1 MNKKTPVKT
10 TKSEATK
17 AAILAAARRLFAE
30 RGYDHTTIR
39 DVAAKADI
47 DPAMVIRYFGSKDD
61 LFVRAVAFD
70 LKLPDLSTAD
80 PSRLGETL
88 VRHFLMLWEGENRH
102 RGLPLMLRSAP
113 SNEFAANKAREV
125 FAAQVMPALMRAGG
139 PEGAA
144 TRAGLVSSQ
153 LLGLALCRYILKL
166 PPVVQMSH
174 DDIVTHV
181 GRTIQRY
188 VTGAE

>member
-1 MNKKTPVKT
+1 
-10 TKSEATK
+10 
-17 AAILAAARRLFAE
+17 
-30 RGYDHTTIR
+30 
-39 DVAAKADI
+39 
-47 DPAMVIRYFGSKDD
+47 
-61 LFVRAVAFD
+61 
-70 LKLPDLSTAD
+70 
-80 PSRLGETL
+80 
-88 VRHFLMLWEGENRH
+88 
-102 RGLPLMLRSAP
+102 
-113 SNEFAANKAREV
+113 V
-125 FAAQVMPALMRAGG
+125 FAAQVMPALRRAGG